1 MNRTRPV
8 VTRGFTLVEVLVALF
23 ILAIVAG
30 LSWRGIDGMLR
41 TRDASQQRLELQMRL
56 QSVIGQWEADL
67 AAVQDTDV
75 VPALQFDGA
84 SLRLTR
90 STEGGVQLVVWSLRG
105 NRWMRWSA
113 PPVTHQGELL
123 DLWMR
128 SQQLQGNE
136 QAQINALNGI
146 ASWQLYFWR
155 DNAWS
160 NAQSSAGAAPSNAQ
174 QQPPPQPQ
182 TPAAAARTPLP
193 GGVRLALEFTPDSG
207 FVGGLTRD
215 VIVRGPPT

>member
-1 MNRTRPV
+1 MPRAPSGTA
-8 VTRGFTLVEVLVALF
+8 RGFTLVEVLVALF

-41 TRDASQQRLELQMRL
+41 TRDASQQRLELQLRL

-67 AAVQDTDV
+67 AALQDTDV

-90 STEGGVQLVVWSLRG
+90 ASQGGVQIVVWSLRG
-105 NRWMRWSA
+105 NRLMRWSA
-113 PPVTHQGELL
+113 PPVTQQGELL

-128 SQQLQGNE
+128 SQQLLGNE
-136 QAQINALNGI
+136 RAQLDVLGGI
-146 ASWQLYFWR
+146 AGWQLYYWR

-160 NAQSSAGAAPSNAQ
+160 NAQSSAGTQQGSN
-174 QQPPPQPQ
+174 QPQ
-182 TPAAAARTPLP
+182 TPQQPQTPGAPARSPLP
-193 GGVRLALEFTPDSG
+193 NGVRLALEFTPDSG

-215 VIVRGPPT
+215 VIVR